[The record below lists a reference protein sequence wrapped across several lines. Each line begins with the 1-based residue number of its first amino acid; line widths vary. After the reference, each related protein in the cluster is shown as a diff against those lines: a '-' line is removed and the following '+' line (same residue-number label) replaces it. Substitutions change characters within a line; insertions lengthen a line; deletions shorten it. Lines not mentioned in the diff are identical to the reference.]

1 MLVGAVEVTKALGLR
16 IGEEILH
23 PALSDLLLGVL
34 PESDIEKVSV
44 VAHEGVPNS
53 VGDQEKGF
61 ELLGKHV
68 QPGNRIPDFP

>member
-44 VAHEGVPNS
+44 VAHE
-53 VGDQEKGF
+53 
-61 ELLGKHV
+61 
-68 QPGNRIPDFP
+68 